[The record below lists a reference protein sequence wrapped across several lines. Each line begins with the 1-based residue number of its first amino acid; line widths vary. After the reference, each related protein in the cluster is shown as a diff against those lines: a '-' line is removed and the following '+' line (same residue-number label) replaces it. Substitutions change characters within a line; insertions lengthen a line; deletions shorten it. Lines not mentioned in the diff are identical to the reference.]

1 MDEPGAKDKNSPV
14 SKSPASKKMR
24 DLPSAQIGAHAAA
37 SVPQGLTPPAPEPA
51 IPAQTLQAQTLQAQ
65 PPSGAPLSDLP
76 PPEARA
82 PVPEAAPGPALPPK
96 PSRAP
101 LVALAM
107 GCAALGG
114 VLGGM
119 ASLWLMPKFQPANI
133 ASTSTAS
140 LELPALIQRLAKAE
154 TNLAKAESSLARL
167 ETAKEQESA
176 AMAERTQKLTAL
188 EAELRA
194 APAADFARELAEAK
208 SAIEALRARL
218 AAQPG
223 ALSAQTALA
232 LRKAHAQLA
241 VLAQIDRAIARG
253 EGLGETIALL
263 ARTDLPTDALRPF
276 VTRPIPEDAA
286 LRLGFEAIRPPAPP
300 ASASPVQAPL
310 QPQSWSAQMLAKLQ
324 GLVVVRRPGEAAKPN
339 QSGLSPEI
347 TPIKAALASGN
358 LAEALRRVE
367 TLPADL
373 KPHYEDW
380 RKEAEATLQARTLLD
395 QTRRAAV
402 EVLGKAATPD
412 IKGAP

>member
-51 IPAQTLQAQTLQAQ
+51 IPAQTLQAQ

-140 LELPALIQRLAKAE
+140 LELPALIQR
-154 TNLAKAESSLARL
+154 LAKAESSLARL

-395 QTRRAAV
+395 QTRRAAI